1 MPGLSRLFPITV
13 LAVLLGQPAFAGD
26 LVEPSLRLS
35 TAKGAAPH
43 VALTLDACMGQTD
56 QRILNALV
64 DNKIPAT
71 IFATALWL
79 RRNPEAVAVM
89 KAHPDLFEIEN
100 HGARH
105 IPAVDSPR
113 RIYGIA
119 SAGTPEAVRQEVEGG
134 AAAFAQYGLPAPHWF
149 RGATA
154 LYSRSA
160 IGQIRGMGFRVAGF
174 SINGDGGSLLGARET
189 SRRISAAKDGDVIIS
204 HINQPTHAAG
214 GGVVEGILALKA
226 RGYVF
231 IRLEDM
237 EELGSDGTA

>member
-1 MPGLSRLFPITV
+1 MPGFSRLISMTV
-13 LAVLLGQPAFAGD
+13 LAVILGQPAFAGD
-26 LVEPSLRLS
+26 LVEPSLHLS
-35 TAKGAAPH
+35 TASATAPH

-56 QRILNALV
+56 QRILKALV
-64 DNKIPAT
+64 ENRIPAT

-79 RRNPEAVAVM
+79 RRNPEAVAVL
-89 KAHPDLFEIEN
+89 KAHPDLFEVEN

-105 IPAVDSPR
+105 IPAVDTPR
-113 RIYGIA
+113 RIYGIE

-134 AAAFAQYGLPAPHWF
+134 AAAFTQYGLPAPRWF

-160 IGQIRGMGFRVAGF
+160 IDQIRAMGFRVAGF

-189 SRRISAAKDGDVIIS
+189 TRRISAARNGDVIIS

-214 GGVVEGILALKA
+214 AGVVDGILALKA
-226 RGYVF
+226 KGYIF
-231 IRLEDM
+231 IRLDEM
-237 EELGSDGTA
+237 EEVGSDGTA